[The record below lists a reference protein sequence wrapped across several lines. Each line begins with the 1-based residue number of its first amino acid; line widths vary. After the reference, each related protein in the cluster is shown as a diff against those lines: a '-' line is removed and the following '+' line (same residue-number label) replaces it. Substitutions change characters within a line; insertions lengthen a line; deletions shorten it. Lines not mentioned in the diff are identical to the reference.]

1 MWHSMT
7 ETSNVSDP
15 VTSDDSGGKL
25 VAVAADTFDLLSAV
39 RHVHSRFNNSTNEPH
54 ETGRYAWLSMAAWV
68 AMMAVCEGTCV
79 GVDHCHQS
87 WVDSPVVICCAAV
100 PYHVV
105 QCHIA
110 ADELKII
117 LIDLS
122 KVTHVQMPSC
132 QLGGLTTAQHAGRQD
147 AVLCLLCLAAV
158 MHVTPAVCTAV
169 HE

>member
-1 MWHSMT
+1 
-7 ETSNVSDP
+7 
-15 VTSDDSGGKL
+15 
-25 VAVAADTFDLLSAV
+25 
-39 RHVHSRFNNSTNEPH
+39 
-54 ETGRYAWLSMAAWV
+54 
-68 AMMAVCEGTCV
+68 MMAVCEGTCV
-79 GVDHCHQS
+79 GADHCHQS

-100 PYHVV
+100 LYHVV

-132 QLGGLTTAQHAGRQD
+132 QLGGLTTAQRAGRQD

-158 MHVTPAVCTAV
+158 MHVTPTVCTAV

>member
-1 MWHSMT
+1 
-7 ETSNVSDP
+7 
-15 VTSDDSGGKL
+15 
-25 VAVAADTFDLLSAV
+25 
-39 RHVHSRFNNSTNEPH
+39 
-54 ETGRYAWLSMAAWV
+54 
-68 AMMAVCEGTCV
+68 MMAVCEGTCV
-79 GVDHCHQS
+79 GADHCHQS

-100 PYHVV
+100 LYHVV

-158 MHVTPAVCTAV
+158 MHVTPTVCTAV